1 MIGFVSGVA
10 KYKGVK
16 LSRIEEVEEYF
27 DERYNKDEEVIL
39 FSGNSRL
46 WVNIWFK
53 KRYNNLNSGNGTYK
67 ILTKNI
73 IKEFVDHCN
82 YLLKNGFNDFY
93 EDIDF
98 EGYNGDDL
106 DKIEIEICDTRDEFE
121 SLLNQDF
128 DNNTLIYFENIA
140 V

>member
-27 DERYNKDEEVIL
+27 DERYDKDDEVIF
-39 FSGNSRL
+39 FSGNSKI
-46 WVNIWFK
+46 WVNIWLN
-53 KRYNNLNSGNGTYK
+53 KRYKNLNSGNSTYK
-67 ILTKNI
+67 ILTKDI

-82 YLLKNGFNDFY
+82 YILKNGFNEFY

-106 DKIEIEICDTRDEFE
+106 DKIEIEICDARDEFE